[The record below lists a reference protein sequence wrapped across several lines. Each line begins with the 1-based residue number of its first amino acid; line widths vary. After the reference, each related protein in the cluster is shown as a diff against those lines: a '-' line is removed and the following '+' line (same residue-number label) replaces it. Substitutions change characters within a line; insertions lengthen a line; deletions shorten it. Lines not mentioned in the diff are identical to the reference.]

1 VVASTDAA
9 AVFAILRT
17 AGVDLRP
24 DVQALI
30 EFESGSNDPMA
41 LFLVGAALMLIAAP
55 GASLVGLVP
64 SFGLQMF
71 VGGAIGLGVG
81 YILPEILNR
90 AHFRYGGLGLVVS
103 IAAALV
109 AYGLAEVLGG
119 NGILSTYVAGLM
131 AGNRTFAAKRAV
143 STFQDGMA
151 WLAQV
156 AMFLTLGLLATPTRL
171 LDIVAPGIAIT
182 VVLMF
187 VARPVSVFLCL
198 APFGFDWRAKLLVS
212 WAGLRG
218 AVPIVLA
225 TFPIVAGVPGAFTIF
240 NIVFFVVLVS
250 SVVQG
255 PSLGWIA
262 RRLGLNQGPQHREA
276 PSEAG
281 QSTAAEEALR

>member
-1 VVASTDAA
+1 
-9 AVFAILRT
+9 
-17 AGVDLRP
+17 
-24 DVQALI
+24 
-30 EFESGSNDPMA
+30 
-41 LFLVGAALMLIAAP
+41 
-55 GASLVGLVP
+55 
-64 SFGLQMF
+64 
-71 VGGAIGLGVG
+71 
-81 YILPEILNR
+81 
-90 AHFRYGGLGLVVS
+90 
-103 IAAALV
+103 
-109 AYGLAEVLGG
+109 
-119 NGILSTYVAGLM
+119 M

-171 LDIVAPGIAIT
+171 LDIVVPGIAIT

-187 VARPVSVFLCL
+187 VARPLSVFLCL

-255 PSLGWIA
+255 PSLGWVA
-262 RRLGLNQGPQHREA
+262 RRLGLNRALRSRETQ
-276 PSEAG
+276 SEAG
-281 QSTAAEEALR
+281 ESAGAEEALR